1 MDNLLHIVPSWLAG
15 LEGQVRSTAGD
26 LADAS
31 DFPDVSLSSS
41 ERVQDELDSFMGKW
55 DNHRDQLIE
64 GLDAVAQAL
73 LAIRES
79 FEGTDAA
86 LADVLS

>member
-1 MDNLLHIVPSWLAG
+1 MEDLLHVVPSWLAS

-26 LADAS
+26 LAEAAH
-31 DFPDVSLSSS
+31 FPDVALTTS
-41 ERVQDELDSFMGKW
+41 ERVQDELDSFMGRW
-55 DNHRDQLIE
+55 DRHRDDLIE

-86 LADVLS
+86 LADVL